1 MEVALIARIWHGMT
15 ETSRADE
22 YLRFLRMRSIPDYKS
37 VPGNEGAFV
46 FRRIE
51 GDRAHFMTISFW
63 SSIDAVRRFAG
74 DDIDKAKYYPE
85 DSQFLLEFE
94 PSVTHFEAYSNES

>member
-1 MEVALIARIWHGMT
+1 VEVALIARIWHGMT
-15 ETSRADE
+15 EVSTADE

-46 FRRIE
+46 LRRIE

-63 SSIDAVRRFAG
+63 SSIDAVRCFAG
-74 DDIDKAKYYPE
+74 DDIEKAKYYPE

-94 PSVTHFEAYSNES
+94 PSVTHFDTYSNES